1 MNLTTTYFKKT
12 FFAFLTFCFLLAS
25 CKKDDPKVTALINEA
40 AGLQQID
47 SLTQGNYTFYI
58 YKKDTGKLVVG
69 YNEIYIQLKNK
80 ATGKFVEDANLS
92 WKPLM
97 HMDSIYSHACPFSG
111 INKVPNTNTLYKG
124 YFIFIM
130 ANVDMGYWEIKYYYI
145 NGTDTLAKVSDRPS
159 VVNVTGRKRYST
171 FTGTDI
177 YSPYFLALVN
187 PAQPKVGPNDITV
200 YLYQKIDNFTF
211 TQVEN
216 YTIKIDPRMPGM
228 GNHTSPNN
236 VDLTYNSSL
245 GIYKGTVN
253 FTMTGYWKIN
263 LIVLDANNAVVK
275 GEAITETNLA
285 SSLYFEIE
293 F

>member
-1 MNLTTTYFKKT
+1 MKITAIYFKNTVFALVT
-12 FFAFLTFCFLLAS
+12 FIFLLVS
-25 CKKDDPKVTALINEA
+25 CKKEDVKVTPQVNEA

-97 HMDSIYSHACPFSG
+97 HMASMSHACPYSG
-111 INKVPNTNTLYKG
+111 IDKVPNTNTLYKG

-130 ANVDMGYWEIKYYYI
+130 ASDDMEYWEINYNYI
-145 NGTDTLAKVSDRPS
+145 KETDTLAKVSNRPTI
-159 VVNVTGRKRYST
+159 VNATGRVRYKS
-171 FTGTDI
+171 FTGADNVSF
-177 YSPYFLALVN
+177 YYLALVN
-187 PAQPKVGPNDITV
+187 PTEPKVGGNEITA
-200 YLYQKIDNFTF
+200 YLYKKVDLLTF

-236 VDLTYNSSL
+236 TNLTNYS
-245 GIYKGTVN
+245 GIYKGVLN
-253 FTMTGYWKIN
+253 LTMTGYWKIN
-263 LIVLDANNAVVK
+263 LIVLDSNNTVVK
-275 GEAITETNLA
+275 GETITETNTA

>member
-1 MNLTTTYFKKT
+1 MKSMTLYLKYI
-12 FFAFLTFCFLLAS
+12 FFVIITFCLLLVA
-25 CKKDDPKVTALINEA
+25 CKKDDVKVTATKNEA
-40 AGLQQID
+40 AGLQRID
-47 SLTQGNYTFYI
+47 SLTQGDYTFYI
-58 YKKDTGKLVVG
+58 YKKDTGNFVVG

-97 HMDSIYSHACPFSG
+97 HMDSTHIHSCPYSVIS
-111 INKVPNTNTLYKG
+111 KVPNTNTLYNG

-130 ANVDMGYWEIKYYYI
+130 ASDDMEYWEITFNYI
-145 NGTDTLAKVSDRPS
+145 NGIDTLAIVSDRPI
-159 VVNVTGRKRYST
+159 VVYATGRVRYQS
-171 FTGTDI
+171 FTGADNN
-177 YSPYFLALVN
+177 SFYFLALVN
-187 PAQPKVGPNDITV
+187 PTQPKVGPNDITA
-200 YLYQKIDNFTF
+200 YLYKKVDLLTF

-236 VDLTYNSSL
+236 VDLTYNSASY
-245 GIYKGTVN
+245 IYNGTLN
-253 FTMTGYWKIN
+253 LTMTGYWKIN
-263 LIVLDANNAVVK
+263 IIVLDANNIVVK
-275 GEAITETNLA
+275 GEAVTETNLA